1 MTPKMTLKPLLHI
14 SATFLF
20 TVAIFALSLVN
31 TSSPRDLSIFKQ
43 LPILSEG
50 RVIPLDTFAR
60 TALLTV
66 NGKTTLQNFDT
77 LKRTLKNT
85 PQNASAAAWLYHVIL
100 NPKAAYK
107 IPVLHVPNSNV
118 RNALKLP
125 QKPKNRYS
133 FTQIA
138 HALVHNSDLLTQ
150 ITHITPQNLTPDQA
164 AIIALTQQHNTLFDL
179 SRSLTLFSDNNTVL
193 DTETALFK
201 VIPTQNNNWQSLWS
215 ATSSGFITPQI
226 APLVNSW
233 KTLANT
239 KNPTTE
245 ILTQIHT
252 KTLNHSQNL
261 TTWRLKLE
269 VFYNH
274 LAPFKTSLT
283 LYIIALALI
292 LLTIFSPLK
301 RLSALAQITL
311 TTALSLHFIGI
322 LMRIIIM
329 QRPPIATLYESIITT
344 SFITAIT
351 LYFFY
356 KKQEVNLSILLAST
370 TAMAL
375 QFVSLRYVFDGNSM
389 GTLVAVLN
397 TNFWLATHV
406 VSMIFGYAFAL
417 VAAVQAHVYL
427 ILRAKKCDVSK
438 LEIMLKNTLG
448 MCLVALLFNT
458 LGTVLG
464 GIWADQSW
472 GRFWGWDPKENG
484 ALLIILW
491 LILITHARFKTISD
505 LTFMAST
512 AFLGIIVALA
522 WFGVNL
528 LGVGLHSYG
537 FTSGI
542 ALKLSIY
549 CAVNFSLVFGLYS
562 YCRYKKI

>member
-1 MTPKMTLKPLLHI
+1 MTCMTHMTRQKILAIALPALATLLV
-14 SATFLF
+14 LL
-20 TVAIFALSLVN
+20 FALLQS
-31 TSSPRDLSIFKQ
+31 SSPRNLSLFKQ

-50 RVIPLDTFAR
+50 RVMPLDTFAR
-60 TALLTV
+60 TALLSL
-66 NGKTTLQNFDT
+66 NGKTKTIATKTQ
-77 LKRTLKNT
+77 KSM
-85 PQNASAAAWLYHVIL
+85 PAAAWLYQTIL
-100 NPKAAYK
+100 TPKDAYQR
-107 IPVLHVPNSNV
+107 PVLHIANSNV
-118 RNALKLP
+118 RTALKLP
-125 QKPKNRYS
+125 TVVKNRYT

-138 HALVHNSDLLTQ
+138 QSLIHNSDLLTKINQ
-150 ITHITPQNLTPDQA
+150 ILPKLRTPDQQ
-164 AIIALTQQHNTLFDL
+164 AIIALTQRHSTLFDL
-179 SRSLTLFSDNNTVL
+179 SRSLTLFSLHNSVL
-193 DTETALFK
+193 DAQTTLFK
-201 VIPTQNNNWQSLWS
+201 VIPTQNNNWHSLWS
-215 ATSSGFITPQI
+215 ATSSGLITPNKTNLI
-226 APLVNSW
+226 TAW
-233 KTLANT
+233 KTFPQSL
-239 KNPTTE
+239 PHIQTE
-245 ILTQIHT
+245 TR
-252 KTLNHSQNL
+252 NHSQNIQP
-261 TTWRLKLE
+261 WRLKLE

-283 LYIIALALI
+283 LYIIALAII
-292 LLTIFSPLK
+292 LLAMFSPLK
-301 RLSALAQITL
+301 RLTTLAQIAL
-311 TTALSLHFIGI
+311 TTALTLHFIGI
-322 LMRIIIM
+322 LMRVIIM

-344 SFITAIT
+344 SFITALT

-356 KKQEVNLSILLAST
+356 KKQDVKLSILLASAAGMT
-370 TAMAL
+370 L

-417 VAAVQAHVYL
+417 VAAIQAHVYL
-427 ILRAKKCDVSK
+427 FLRAKNGLSEN

-491 LILITHARFKTISD
+491 LILITHARFKTISA
-505 LTFMAST
+505 LTFMAAT
-512 AFLGIIVALA
+512 AGLGIVVALA

-542 ALKLSIY
+542 ALKLALYCGINSIII
-549 CAVNFSLVFGLYS
+549 LGLLGWCKMQES
-562 YCRYKKI
+562 QSRAH